1 VDDHTDSSV
10 SEVTSEARDAGTA
23 VSLPDVSGDAGT
35 AVSPPDVSGDAGTA
49 VSLPDVSVDAAVN
62 RLGELDSTDV
72 SEHPAIYE
80 DIHRS
85 LASALDATPTTQ
97 ADQ

>member
-1 VDDHTDSSV
+1 VNDHTDSSV
-10 SEVTSEARDAGTA
+10 SEVISEA
-23 VSLPDVSGDAGT
+23 GDAGT
-35 AVSPPDVSGDAGTA
+35 AVSPPDE
-49 VSLPDVSVDAAVN
+49 SVDAAVN

-72 SEHPAIYE
+72 SQHPAIYE

>member
-1 VDDHTDSSV
+1 MNDHTDSSV
-10 SEVTSEARDAGTA
+10 SEVISEA
-23 VSLPDVSGDAGT
+23 GDAGT
-35 AVSPPDVSGDAGTA
+35 AVSPPDVSGDA
-49 VSLPDVSVDAAVN
+49 AVN
-62 RLGELDSTDV
+62 RLSELDSTDV

>member
-1 VDDHTDSSV
+1 MSDHAESSV
-10 SEVTSEARDAGTA
+10 SEVTSEDTAAGPA
-23 VSLPDVSGDAGT
+23 PRAGDAET
-35 AVSPPDVSGDAGTA
+35 AVSPPDR
-49 VSLPDVSVDAAVN
+49 SVDDAVN

-85 LASALDATPTTQ
+85 LASALDETPTTP